1 MTLST
6 LEFERPIRDLEDKRE
21 QLLQLAQ
28 EHGIDV
34 ARELDSLNSKL
45 ADLKRTVYANL
56 TPWQSVQLARHPSRP
71 QTQDYINRI
80 ITDWQELHGD
90 RHFADDEAMITG
102 LGKLEG
108 RKIAV
113 IGQQK
118 GQDAIERVR
127 RNFGM
132 PHPEGY
138 RKALRV
144 MKLAGRFG
152 IPILCLIDTAGAYP
166 GVGAEERHVAEA
178 IAVNLREMFTLPVPI
193 VAVVIGEGGSG
204 GALGIG
210 VADRVLM
217 LQYAYYSV
225 ISPEGCA
232 AILWKD
238 RAFAPDAAA
247 ALKMTA
253 PDLLKLG
260 VADEIV
266 PEPLEGAHRDPDATA
281 QEVQQAVARCF
292 NQLSEYSP
300 EQLQATRYEHFRRM
314 GKFSVKSQPAAE
326 DKPQGVEDKGVH

>member
-56 TPWQSVQLARHPSRP
+56 TPWQSVQLARHPGRP

-90 RHFADDEAMITG
+90 RHFADDEALITG

-138 RKALRV
+138 RKALRI
-144 MKLAGRFG
+144 MNLAGRFG

-193 VAVVIGEGGSG
+193 VAVVIGER
-204 GALGIG
+204 L
-210 VADRVLM
+210 
-217 LQYAYYSV
+217 
-225 ISPEGCA
+225 
-232 AILWKD
+232 
-238 RAFAPDAAA
+238 
-247 ALKMTA
+247 
-253 PDLLKLG
+253 
-260 VADEIV
+260 
-266 PEPLEGAHRDPDATA
+266 
-281 QEVQQAVARCF
+281 
-292 NQLSEYSP
+292 
-300 EQLQATRYEHFRRM
+300 
-314 GKFSVKSQPAAE
+314 
-326 DKPQGVEDKGVH
+326 